1 MNHLPFHQHCW
12 VKSLTKKW
20 KFLLCLVLTC
30 RSLVTSFGWCHLR
43 KCIINMK
50 NECHGIHQ
58 LKSKKKRRNLW
69 ILSNQQLI
77 FSSTHNSMI
86 YFLISPYWTI
96 FNLNLFSLF
105 GIEMRELKFKFSTL
119 EKKRYLIFNSGMSCE
134 RSGTWGNHLLLSF
147 FNIGDNILQLRRPFV
162 ELLTSGS
169 NQLRVTLYVPGSFVK
184 SNHTCYAP
192 K

>member
-1 MNHLPFHQHCW
+1 MLLGQLVNFFWLSGKKRQSPARRRRRKRRKQNNGEGDEEHPDPSVSKSNSGSLP
-12 VKSLTKKW
+12 LTLDEPLTIPPALLGKISYKKW

-77 FSSTHNSMI
+77 FSSAHNSMI
-86 YFLISPYWTI
+86 YILISPYWTI

-105 GIEMRELKFKFSTL
+105 GIEMRGLKFCDQ
-119 EKKRYLIFNSGMSCE
+119 IFNSWKEKVSD
-134 RSGTWGNHLLLSF
+134 L
-147 FNIGDNILQLRRPFV
+147 
-162 ELLTSGS
+162 
-169 NQLRVTLYVPGSFVK
+169 
-184 SNHTCYAP
+184 
-192 K
+192 